1 VKDGQPSGR
10 DAQEQPHHSELVFL
24 LQVPHL
30 LGMSLLK
37 EGELL
42 VVVFQLGGEP
52 GHFRVE
58 VREGCI

>member
-1 VKDGQPSGR
+1 MQCPDFRFMSLLN
-10 DAQEQPHHSELVFL
+10 ALHLLLVFL